1 MSAKDIFHDAVKNAL
16 IKDGWTITDDPYTL
30 QWGNDNLFVDLGA
43 EKVLAAEREN
53 QKIAV
58 EVKSF
63 VGRSLASDLQRA
75 IGQYVQYRSLM
86 KRQDPIRVLWL
97 AVPDEVFYEVFEG
110 IKGVDLITDENIK
123 VFGYAAES
131 EEIIK
136 WKE

>member
-43 EKVLAAEREN
+43 ERVLAAEKEN

-63 VGRSLASDLQRA
+63 VGRSLAGDLQRA
-75 IGQYVQYRSLM
+75 IGQYVQYRSLLR
-86 KRQDPIRVLWL
+86 RQDPTRVLWL
-97 AVPDEVFYEVFEG
+97 AVPDEVFYETFEG
-110 IKGVDLITDENIK
+110 IKGADLVADENIK

-131 EEIIK
+131 EEIVK